1 MPGPSCI
8 VRITSDARGSGKT
21 LLAAGIT
28 ETLAREGLS
37 IVALKHVHH
46 GGPDLL
52 EGKDAERIFAS
63 GALLS
68 IAYGREHSLVIVRN
82 PPDPLKLAEAIAGA
96 LGLEGYILLVEGL
109 HDYELPQDTTL
120 VDVRLSPGRG
130 VYTISGSPCRYES
143 RGLYEATPEGVQSL
157 IGDLLHAIKQCCLGG
172 VHT

>member
-1 MPGPSCI
+1 MPGANCI

-21 LLAAGIT
+21 LLAARIT
-28 ETLAREGLS
+28 EILARKGLS

-52 EGKDAERIFAS
+52 EDKDAERIFAS
-63 GALLS
+63 GAFLS

-82 PPDPLKLAEAIAGA
+82 PPDPLKLAEAVAGA
-96 LGLEGYILLVEGL
+96 LGLERYILLVEGL
-109 HDYELPQDTTL
+109 HDYEFPRDTTL
-120 VDVRLSPGRG
+120 VDVMLSPGRG
-130 VYTISGSPCRYES
+130 AYSISGSPCKYES
-143 RGLYEATPEGVQSL
+143 RGRYEVTLEGIQGL

>member
-1 MPGPSCI
+1 MPGASCI

-28 ETLAREGLS
+28 GILAGEGAPV
-37 IVALKHVHH
+37 VALKHVHH

-68 IAYGREHSLVIVRN
+68 VAYGREHSLVIVRN
-82 PPDPLKLAEAIAGA
+82 PPDPLKLAEALAEA
-96 LGLEGYILLVEGL
+96 LGLEGYILIVEGL
-109 HDYELPQDTTL
+109 HDYEFPQDTTL

-130 VYTISGSPCRYES
+130 AYTISGSPCRYES
-143 RGLYEATPEGVQSL
+143 RGFYEAAPEGIQGL
-157 IGDLLHAIKQCCLGG
+157 IDDLLQAIKQCCLGG